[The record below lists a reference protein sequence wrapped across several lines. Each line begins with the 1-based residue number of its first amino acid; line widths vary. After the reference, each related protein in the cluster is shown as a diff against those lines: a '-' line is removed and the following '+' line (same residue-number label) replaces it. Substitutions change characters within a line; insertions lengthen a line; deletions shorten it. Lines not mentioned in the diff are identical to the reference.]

1 MGGLTS
7 SEGAQQAAQPSLNDG
22 RPSAACPVI
31 TGGRSTKCPVATVG
45 SSAKCAI
52 IIGGHTAKCAVT
64 TAVPTTVTPEATAYH
79 SAADRYIYSGPP
91 RRAASPLFFSSFF
104 FSFPPSY
111 TLRRWVRGPG
121 GGGGSAAYFYFPR
134 NYFVWEIL
142 KIDSRPPNAPVRA
155 HGWSDIQR
163 GCPASCASLPER
175 RAAQC
180 CMPCNYRGSQH

>member
-1 MGGLTS
+1 M
-7 SEGAQQAAQPSLNDG
+7 
-22 RPSAACPVI
+22 
-31 TGGRSTKCPVATVG
+31 G

-134 NYFVWEIL
+134 NYFVWQTL
-142 KIDSRPPNAPVRA
+142 KIDSRPPNAPARA
-155 HGWSDIQR
+155 HGVR
-163 GCPASCASLPER
+163 GLGVTTAAAPKALRAFILPAFICPLSYFLALYISGAQYYLLLYYIDHISLILT
-175 RAAQC
+175 
-180 CMPCNYRGSQH
+180 